1 MGPSFYLLDLGL
13 SAIPFWQIHGACWIP
28 SWLSIKLHFCI
39 SLRKVLLG
47 ERRKNLQCQRPRS
60 ILTTFLGDKGKDK
73 CKHESENSTGRK
85 ATNWKGPALDHW
97 SDCQGECEVGP
108 SRAKCAALYRVLR
121 IAGCCPLGCDLTTPV
136 HLAMIF
142 TCSGHLVCVVSLFL
156 EPWERASGWDGL
168 DMQHCAMVTSPSSS
182 LTCSPGRER
191 QGLPGKLSIRSVAW
205 RTVGTH
211 KVSDQMESTCLT
223 RMTAV

>member
-1 MGPSFYLLDLGL
+1 MQTWVREL
-13 SAIPFWQIHGACWIP
+13 
-28 SWLSIKLHFCI
+28 
-39 SLRKVLLG
+39 
-47 ERRKNLQCQRPRS
+47 
-60 ILTTFLGDKGKDK
+60 
-73 CKHESENSTGRK
+73 
-85 ATNWKGPALDHW
+85 NWKKSNKLKGPRYGPLVWLPRRMWAW
-97 SDCQGECEVGP
+97 SFTGKMCSSLPCSQNCRMLP
-108 SRAKCAALYRVLR
+108 A
-121 IAGCCPLGCDLTTPV
+121 PLGDLTTPV

-142 TCSGHLVCVVSLFL
+142 TCSGQLVCVVSLFL
-156 EPWERASGWDGL
+156 EPWERSSGWDGL

-182 LTCSPGRER
+182 LTCSPGWER

>member
-1 MGPSFYLLDLGL
+1 MGPSFYLLDSGL

-85 ATNWKGPALDHW
+85 ATNWKGPAMDHW

-121 IAGCCPLGCDLTTPV
+121 IAGCCLPLRVWFDHTRTFGHDFYVLRAFSLCCFSFLG
-136 HLAMIF
+136 AM
-142 TCSGHLVCVVSLFL
+142 
-156 EPWERASGWDGL
+156 
-168 DMQHCAMVTSPSSS
+168 
-182 LTCSPGRER
+182 
-191 QGLPGKLSIRSVAW
+191 GKV
-205 RTVGTH
+205 
-211 KVSDQMESTCLT
+211 
-223 RMTAV
+223 